1 MDSLNKE
8 FGLLLKNEND
18 ILEELSAKQKTLRKV
33 LTEKNWDTLLDL
45 MSEVNML
52 SDNFQKFDSR
62 RDEIQNQ
69 LSENDLA
76 GFTDAISVL
85 RNKLLRCK
93 VENQVIAN
101 YVTTTRQF
109 IASVVQEAVPQIRNK
124 NYNRRGEVLQPKPA
138 SVLVDVRG

>member
-1 MDSLNKE
+1 MDSLIKE

-52 SDNFQKFDSR
+52 SDNFQKFDAR

-76 GFTDAISVL
+76 GFNDALSSL

-124 NYNRRGEVLQPKPA
+124 NYNRHGEVLQPQPA